1 MVVMRGEDESG
12 RTSAAVFF
20 YRLRARLPYA
30 ELPLLVDTR
39 RVTLHPW
46 R

>member
-1 MVVMRGEDESG
+1 MVMREDDESS
-12 RTSAAVFF
+12 RASAADF
-20 YRLRARLPYA
+20 YRLHARLPYVG
-30 ELPLLVDTR
+30 LPLLVDTR